1 MSQRTNPASETLC
14 ATCLMVRY
22 GHGET
27 CLNCERPYAHLEIHG
42 ADDAAAIERRMRDFV
57 DEDYGRDRV
66 KTEEALSK
74 IVLRA
79 IANGA
84 PEPERIAA
92 SMLRILEQKADR
104 LYA

>member
-14 ATCLMVRY
+14 ATCLISNGPVER
-22 GHGET
+22 
-27 CLNCERPYAHLEIHG
+27 CDNCGDDYRRLEIHG
-42 ADDAAAIERRMRDFV
+42 ADDAAAIERRMRDFI

-92 SMLRILEQKADR
+92 SMLRILEQKAER

>member
-1 MSQRTNPASETLC
+1 
-14 ATCLMVRY
+14 
-22 GHGET
+22 
-27 CLNCERPYAHLEIHG
+27 
-42 ADDAAAIERRMRDFV
+42 MRDFV
-57 DEDYGRDRV
+57 GDEFGLDRV
-66 KTEEALSK
+66 MVEEALSK

-92 SMLRILEQKADR
+92 SMLRILEQKAER

>member
-1 MSQRTNPASETLC
+1 MA
-14 ATCLMVRY
+14 RY
-22 GHGET
+22 GHGKT
-27 CLNCERPYAHLEIHG
+27 CLNCERPYARLEIHG

-84 PEPERIAA
+84 PEPERIAV
-92 SMLRILEQKADR
+92 SMLRILEQKAER